1 MALHRAQSRPFTT
14 VFPILKNILCL
25 ICNSG
30 SESLLIWVAVAY
42 VLSCSVMPDFVILWT
57 ITLQAPLYLG
67 FSRQGYWCRLQF
79 PPPGGLP
86 NPGIKLATPASHA
99 LAGRFFITEP
109 PRKPEHIFKK
119 FLSFYICIE
128 NILEWYSSTKDFYWG
143 TVDISLNSFLICVQ
157 LNDF

>member
-86 NPGIKLATPASHA
+86 NPGIEPNL
-99 LAGRFFITEP
+99 LFCVAGGFFTAG
-109 PRKPEHIFKK
+109 KPEFSSIASDSLLPHGLQHARPPCSSPTPRVYSNSCL
-119 FLSFYICIE
+119 LSR
-128 NILEWYSSTKDFYWG
+128 
-143 TVDISLNSFLICVQ
+143 
-157 LNDF
+157 